1 MIKNIFIS
9 FYRYKKACSNIN
21 PKKINKNKIG
31 VSLCIKFGYVLHKT
45 SKNHVKLKSKGYRI
59 HHQHFNNLTSYLL
72 ISFTDA
78 EPIF

>member
-1 MIKNIFIS
+1 M
-9 FYRYKKACSNIN
+9 YKIWVCFTQIN
-21 PKKINKNKIG
+21 
-31 VSLCIKFGYVLHKT
+31 
-45 SKNHVKLKSKGYRI
+45 KNHVKLKSKSYRI